1 MSVCRLDKIG
11 TWAVWC
17 KSQKYFPDTPEIQA
31 NLSVPCDRI
40 LGIKIKKGLP
50 MTTYDRILKAQQEA
64 RALQS
69 IKDKQVIERM
79 FSNNARPLNNKYL
92 LEKEEN

>member
-1 MSVCRLDKIG
+1 
-11 TWAVWC
+11 
-17 KSQKYFPDTPEIQA
+17 
-31 NLSVPCDRI
+31 
-40 LGIKIKKGLP
+40 

-69 IKDKQVIERM
+69 INDKQVIERM
-79 FSNNARPLNNKYL
+79 FSNNPRPLNNQYL

>member
-1 MSVCRLDKIG
+1 
-11 TWAVWC
+11 
-17 KSQKYFPDTPEIQA
+17 
-31 NLSVPCDRI
+31 
-40 LGIKIKKGLP
+40 

-79 FSNNARPLNNKYL
+79 FATSSRPLNNSNL
-92 LEKEEN
+92 LKKEEN